1 MLGQL
6 YDESFIVIAGYGVVD
21 LENIEPGTHRLKI
34 MHNRDQC
41 GPRRKLF
48 FHFTIDDS

>member
-1 MLGQL
+1 M
-6 YDESFIVIAGYGVVD
+6 VD

-41 GPRRKLF
+41 GPRRKVFL
-48 FHFTIDDS
+48 HFTIDDGLGSIDPNI